1 MKKKILALTAPLLLA
16 TTLATEASAS
26 TESFNVS
33 TTPPVL
39 VENDLTQNNVMYGA
53 YPPGKNNSVHNI
65 GISGY
70 AYQVEKV
77 GYRLFTDK
85 WIKGKSTVKVSIRN
99 WRVFDDYGGSKAL
112 TVRIYNSSG
121 KAVGSKTLSSPNG
134 EVVTFSGLSSS
145 QNYYVG
151 FEVGRNGN
159 KYSFNGSIY

>member
-39 VENDLTQNNVMYGA
+39 VENDLNQNNVMMYGVN
-53 YPPGKNNSVHNI
+53 PPGKNASVHNI
-65 GISGY
+65 SVSSY
-70 AYQVEKV
+70 AYQVEKM

-85 WIKGKSTVKVSIRN
+85 WIKGKSTVKVSIKN
-99 WRVFDDYGGSKAL
+99 WRVLEDYHDTKKL

-121 KAVGSKTLSSPNG
+121 YVVGSD
-134 EVVTFSGLSSS
+134 
-145 QNYYVG
+145 
-151 FEVGRNGN
+151 RC
-159 KYSFNGSIY
+159 